1 MTTSTPAALSSMRIK
16 IDVHDLRK
24 GMYIT
29 ELDRPWLGTP
39 FLFQGFEIHTDE
51 ELAQL
56 RALCRYVYVLN
67 QDVHGSPAMHRV
79 RPQATPGSR
88 MHHTVQP
95 YAVDFA
101 VTETS
106 SREIPRDGAAH
117 RQYPD
122 VTPVEEEL
130 QQAVEIEHGARET
143 LYSILDDARL
153 GRSVD
158 TPSAKKAVGQMT
170 ESIIRN
176 PDALVWLTHL
186 KKKHEYTALHSLRV
200 CVLALALGRCLGYDQ
215 DKLNIL
221 GLGAL
226 LHDIGKLRVP
236 VEILDKPEALTR
248 EEFDIMKLHVPNG
261 LKILEH
267 AEGISAAA
275 LEVVGRHHERYNGSG
290 YAFGLQ
296 GDTIGEFGLISAIV
310 DTYDAITSDRS
321 YHLSLSAADALR
333 IIYEGR
339 QKAYHPWLT
348 EQFIQCMGIF
358 PIGSIVEL
366 STGSI
371 GVVITANRR
380 RRLRPRVALI
390 LSPEK
395 KLLAAATVLDLMTV
409 THDGSGKPLEIKNML
424 PTNTFGINSTDYI
437 PIHH

>member
-1 MTTSTPAALSSMRIK
+1 MKRK
-16 IDVHDLRK
+16 IDVHDLCK
-24 GMYIT
+24 GMFVT

-39 FLFQGFEIHTDE
+39 FLFQGFEIQTDA
-51 ELAQL
+51 ELEQL
-56 RALCRYVYVLN
+56 RGLCQHVYVLEG
-67 QDVHGSPAMHRV
+67 DARLSPAIR
-79 RPQATPGSR
+79 RKSTDAFLAPAAQSTR
-88 MHHTVQP
+88 QKTIE
-95 YAVDFA
+95 FA

-106 SREIPRDGAAH
+106 SRAIPKNGLPPSL
-117 RQYPD
+117 YPD
-122 VTPVEEEL
+122 LTPVEEEL
-130 QQAVEIEHGARET
+130 QQAVEVERSARET
-143 LYSILDDARL
+143 IYSILDDARL

-158 TPSAKKAVGQMT
+158 TPRAKQVVGQMT

-200 CVLALALGRCLGYDQ
+200 CVLALALGRHLGYGPDT
-215 DKLNIL
+215 LNIL
-221 GLGAL
+221 GIGAL

-236 VEILDKPEALTR
+236 LEILDKPEALTR
-248 EEFDIMKLHVPNG
+248 DEFEIMKQHVPNG
-261 LKILEH
+261 LKILES
-267 AEGISAAA
+267 AEGFPTHA
-275 LEVVGRHHERYNGSG
+275 LEVVGRHHERYNGNG
-290 YAFGLQ
+290 YAFGLS

-321 YHLSLSAADALR
+321 YHLSLSAADALK

-371 GVVITANRR
+371 GVVITANRA

-390 LSPEK
+390 LAPDK
-395 KLLAAATVLDLMTV
+395 KPYTPANIVDLMTV
-409 THDGSGKPLEIKNML
+409 THDAHGKPVEIKSML
-424 PTNTFGINSTDYI
+424 PSGAFGINPTDFI
-437 PIHH
+437 PLHQH

>member
-1 MTTSTPAALSSMRIK
+1 MKTK
-16 IDVHDLRK
+16 VDVHDLRK
-24 GMYIT
+24 GMFVS

-39 FLFQGFEIHTDE
+39 FMFQGFEIQTDE

-56 RALCRYVYVLN
+56 RELCQHVYVLSG
-67 QDVHGSPAMHRV
+67 DDLASPAIRRTKPV
-79 RPQATPGSR
+79 TTAPPAARIITKKSKE
-88 MHHTVQP
+88 
-95 YAVDFA
+95 FA

-106 SREIPRDGAAH
+106 SRVLPHSGMPPSRYLD
-117 RQYPD
+117 Q
-122 VTPVEEEL
+122 TPVEEEL
-130 QQAVEIEHGARET
+130 QQAVEVERSARET
-143 LYSILDDARL
+143 IYVILDDARL

-158 TPSAKKAVGQMT
+158 TPRAKKVVGQMT
-170 ESIIRN
+170 ESVIRN

-200 CVLALALGRCLGYDQ
+200 CVLALALGRHLGYEPE
-215 DKLNIL
+215 KLNIL

-226 LHDIGKLRVP
+226 LHDIGKLHVP
-236 VEILDKPEALTR
+236 LDILDKPEALTR
-248 EEFDIMKLHVPNG
+248 EEFELMKMHVPNG
-261 LKILEH
+261 LKILEN
-267 AEGISAAA
+267 AAGVPPAA
-275 LEVVGRHHERYNGSG
+275 LEVVGRHHERYNGNG
-290 YAFGLQ
+290 YAFGLR
-296 GDTIGEFGLISAIV
+296 GDDIGEFGLISAIA

-321 YHLSLSAADALR
+321 YHLSLSAADALK

-371 GVVITANRR
+371 GVVITANRA

-395 KLLAAATVLDLMTV
+395 KPYTPANILDLMTV
-409 THDGSGKPLEIKNML
+409 THDANGKPIEIKNML
-424 PTNTFGINSTDYI
+424 PSGTFGINPTDYI
-437 PIHH
+437 PVHH